1 MNPQSLLL
9 RQVHPSW
16 IVKDRATSQAFTP
29 TPKDQVLISTY
40 GGEQITAEASW
51 KHYTG
56 QLGNES
62 VGVLAVTLAECQV
75 NCLPVIPDPTLFQEH
90 ILIDLR
96 GFSRQSTKN
105 LAKKLTQYARDRG
118 WQYVP

>member
-16 IVKDRATSQAFTP
+16 IVKDRVTSQTFTP
-29 TPKDQVLISTY
+29 TPKDQGLISTY
-40 GGEQITAEASW
+40 DGEQMTAEASW

-75 NCLPVIPDPTLFQEH
+75 NSLPVIPDPALFQEH
-90 ILIDLR
+90 VLIDLR
-96 GFSRQSTKN
+96 GFSRQRTKD
-105 LAKKLTQYARDRG
+105 LAKKLTQCARDRG